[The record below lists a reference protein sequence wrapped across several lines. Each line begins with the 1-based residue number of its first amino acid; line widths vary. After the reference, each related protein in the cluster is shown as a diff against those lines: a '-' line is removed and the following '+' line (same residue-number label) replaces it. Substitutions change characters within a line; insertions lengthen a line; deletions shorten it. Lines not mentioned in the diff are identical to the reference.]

1 MQFRTY
7 QTYIATN
14 KNNTVLYTG
23 VTNNLV
29 RRMEEHKFKQNPKS
43 FTARY
48 NIEKLVWYENYT
60 DIGEAI
66 VREKQLKAGSRMK
79 KIQLIETMNPEWRD
93 LYEGL
98 V

>member
-1 MQFRTY
+1 MQLRTY

-66 VREKQLKAGSRMK
+66 AREKQLKAGSRKK